1 MDEITPKKVVIGCQ
15 GGGAHGAFE
24 AGALVEILKDM
35 EQTRRFDIVGVSGTS
50 AGYLNAL
57 MTWYGLAPKNGR
69 PGSAGEAI
77 DQINT
82 FWDNFAAKTP
92 AEIAINAAAY
102 TAFRAEELQV
112 PVLGVDAPIFGLN
125 PAGLISKA
133 MTAALP
139 PFGVR
144 KEYYDF
150 DTMVAKACP
159 EFAQIDWPAVKTRVL
174 LGASEVIEGI
184 KTVFDSDINKGVGS
198 KPRVTHRWR
207 QRLPLSLSGISAS
220 GSLPTLR
227 EAERIGR
234 QYFWDGLYSQNP
246 PVREFVAGTK
256 DVPDEVWIIRINPQQ
271 WPELPVTNAD
281 IQDRQ
286 NELMGNLSL
295 NKELDFILTVNEWCK
310 VYKNEKF
317 GKEHKPITIRTIK
330 MKKET
335 ADSLRLSSKFNRSVA
350 FLDKLRTEGRD
361 VAREWLSRWPQ
372 KECYPDD
379 AAY

>member
-1 MDEITPKKVVIGCQ
+1 
-15 GGGAHGAFE
+15 
-24 AGALVEILKDM
+24 
-35 EQTRRFDIVGVSGTS
+35 
-50 AGYLNAL
+50 
-57 MTWYGLAPKNGR
+57 
-69 PGSAGEAI
+69 
-77 DQINT
+77 
-82 FWDNFAAKTP
+82 
-92 AEIAINAAAY
+92 
-102 TAFRAEELQV
+102 
-112 PVLGVDAPIFGLN
+112 
-125 PAGLISKA
+125 
-133 MTAALP
+133 
-139 PFGVR
+139 
-144 KEYYDF
+144 
-150 DTMVAKACP
+150 
-159 EFAQIDWPAVKTRVL
+159 
-174 LGASEVIEGI
+174 
-184 KTVFDSDINKGVGS
+184 
-198 KPRVTHRWR
+198 
-207 QRLPLSLSGISAS
+207 
-220 GSLPTLR
+220 
-227 EAERIGR
+227 
-234 QYFWDGLYSQNP
+234 
-246 PVREFVAGTK
+246 VAGTK

-350 FLDKLRTEGRD
+350 FLDKLRTDGRD